1 MRTGGLRNR
10 PMREL
15 ILLHAEYDLD
25 VESIEHRG
33 STYQQ
38 DVSDL
43 TEILSVTARLVWMTH
58 RSRIGGH
65 HWVSSVFVASSTSP
79 KIPKLFHSRNHTCMV
94 LSRMFLFHFLLVC
107 IAMSLIRIDLLLR
120 DMRTS
125 MCIDK

>member
-1 MRTGGLRNR
+1 
-10 PMREL
+10 MREL

-33 STYQQ
+33 STYHQ

-43 TEILSVTARLVWMTH
+43 TEILSVTARLVWM
-58 RSRIGGH
+58 GGH

-94 LSRMFLFHFLLVC
+94 LSRMFLFQFLLVC

-120 DMRTS
+120 DMCTS